1 MVKERG
7 SKACEVPPRALV
19 ERTNHEIRTLLL
31 EDHSKRAEG
40 IEESTGR
47 APQYAPRRPCA
58 FSAQR
63 QPVLNEQSGWTPATP
78 CHVGCES
85 VRVLLR
91 LANIFLVSPVLM
103 SDRQRHIHSDVTRC
117 CDGAPSRIC
126 GGVVRILEEPHGDK
140 LRRQTGPCDRRR
152 DIAAASAAPRCTTS
166 IEI

>member
-1 MVKERG
+1 MRSASTRASRAHEPRDKNPSPGRSLQACRG
-7 SKACEVPPRALV
+7 DRGEHRTSATIRSAPAL
-19 ERTNHEIRTLLL
+19 RLFRPAATSL
-31 EDHSKRAEG
+31 ERAEWLDASDAMSCRMR
-40 IEESTGR
+40 E
-47 APQYAPRRPCA
+47 C
-58 FSAQR
+58 
-63 QPVLNEQSGWTPATP
+63 SGAASEW
-78 CHVGCES
+78 
-85 VRVLLR
+85 

-166 IEI
+166 IET